1 MRVKFQVFGSS
12 VIPRPSGGAC
22 FRWPTIIVLLV
33 LSLVIAGCGTATPEP
48 TPPAMVPSQVSP
60 LPASGVQPTP
70 SAEAPSQVS
79 PLPTPAVQPTPSA
92 EAPSQVS
99 PLPTP
104 TSELAPALGTAPF
117 QLVLLHTNDNWGE
130 TEPCG

>member
-79 PLPTPAVQPTPSA
+79 PLPTP
-92 EAPSQVS
+92 
-99 PLPTP
+99 